1 MNRDVNVI
9 INATAGTG
17 WPPQRVEA
25 LRSKFSAVGLQAEI
39 ELINGGDDL
48 LATVRR
54 VVQSGASTVVAGGG
68 DGTVSTVASCL
79 VESGIVLGVL
89 PMGALNHFAKDLR
102 IPLGLDE
109 AVANIATGG
118 VRAVDVGEVNRRTFI
133 NNSSLGLYPTSCASA
148 NGASGGSVTANGGQ
162 CCRPASPLYAATRCC
177 RYGPNSKDRFTNDEP
192 LLSLSATIRT
202 SCKVSRSANARRWM
216 AACWRYT

>member
-39 ELINGGDDL
+39 ELIHGGDDL

-89 PMGALNHFAKDLR
+89 PMGTLNHFAKDLR

-109 AVANIATGG
+109 AVATH
-118 VRAVDVGEVNRRTFI
+118 RDRR
-133 NNSSLGLYPTSCASA
+133 
-148 NGASGGSVTANGGQ
+148 GA
-162 CCRPASPLYAATRCC
+162 CRRRGRSQPPHLHQQFQP
-177 RYGPNSKDRFTNDEP
+177 GF
-192 LLSLSATIRT
+192 
-202 SCKVSRSANARRWM
+202 VS
-216 AACWRYT
+216 